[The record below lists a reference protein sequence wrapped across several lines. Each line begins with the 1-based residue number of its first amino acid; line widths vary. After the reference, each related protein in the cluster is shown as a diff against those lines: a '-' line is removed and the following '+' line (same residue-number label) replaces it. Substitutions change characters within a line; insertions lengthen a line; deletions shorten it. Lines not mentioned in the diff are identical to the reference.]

1 MKILFFALSVLA
13 LFNHSKADET
23 IRLGGYLESSIN
35 YFDGKNEVTSSNALF
50 RLEGNYDIKN
60 RGKIESHLLYR
71 YDMKPLDPFHTFKD
85 VSIYSEIINKY
96 YQEMYDG
103 LEMEERIIADRL
115 LEIYSS
121 GYFDHLSYSSF
132 YPKETIVLDRALI
145 KLFYSSFDITFGK
158 QQIAWG
164 TGYAFNPTDVWN
176 IKDPT
181 APDASKIGV
190 LAVNLAFFFGDN
202 SSLQII
208 TSPGSDFDHWKYGA
222 RIKSTAGRFEYSF
235 SGIRDKTDDGELLGV
250 PEKIQIGADLS
261 GEIFNEIGYRFE
273 GAFINPRYH
282 GMEALDADSS
292 YIQLTTGFDYTFGS
306 GLYLLTEYYY
316 NGLGERQSSDYDISS
331 FLRLTGGEMSGLAQ
345 NYAAVAMSYTIKNDY
360 ILSIVSVCNIDDSS
374 AVFVPEIEYS
384 FDENISVKLG
394 TDIFAGS
401 SERSEFGGIFNSVSL
416 TVTGFF

>member
-1 MKILFFALSVLA
+1 MKILFLALSLLA
-13 LFNHSKADET
+13 LLNPAKADDALK
-23 IRLGGYLESSIN
+23 LGGYLESSIN

-60 RGKIESHLLYR
+60 KGKIESHLLYH

-85 VSIYSEIINKY
+85 KSIYSRIINKY

-103 LEMEERIIADRL
+103 LEMEERIVADRL

-145 KLFYSSFDITFGK
+145 KLYYETFDITFGK

-190 LAVNLAFFFGDN
+190 LAVNLAFYFGDN

-235 SGIRDKTDDGELLGV
+235 SAIRDKTDDGDLLGI
-250 PEKIQIGADLS
+250 PEKIQIGGDLS

-273 GAFINPRYH
+273 GAFLNPRYY
-282 GMEALDADSS
+282 GMAASDTDSS
-292 YIQLTTGFDYTFGS
+292 YVQFTTGFDYTFGN
-306 GLYLLTEYYY
+306 GLYFLTEYYY
-316 NGLGERQSSDYDISS
+316 NGLGEKRNSDYDIRS
-331 FLRLTGGEMSGLAQ
+331 FLRLTGGEMSGLAE
-345 NYAAVAMSYTIKNDY
+345 NYAAFAVSYTLKNDY
-360 ILSIVSVCNIDDSS
+360 ILSIVSVCNIDDNS

-394 TDIFAGS
+394 ADIFAGS
-401 SERSEFGGIFNSVSL
+401 SERSEFGGIFNSISL
-416 TVTGFF
+416 AVTGFF